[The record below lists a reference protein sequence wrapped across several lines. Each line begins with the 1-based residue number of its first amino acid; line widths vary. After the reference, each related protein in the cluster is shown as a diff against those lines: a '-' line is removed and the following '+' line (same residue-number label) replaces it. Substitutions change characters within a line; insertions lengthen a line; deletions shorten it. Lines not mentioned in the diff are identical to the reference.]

1 MTFDRSRIGLPDS
14 SLRQRQRY
22 SEDGNLSDDIGD
34 SLDNKRGQKPTDLSE
49 ILKRSRSKSSNGS
62 LRGSDLRTKTS
73 LDKPDGIKSRLG
85 DLGGSRKRRLDT
97 GVAGITTA
105 SLAKRALSGPSLG
118 IAGSLKKN
126 IIQTVRENEKRL
138 IKPETF
144 IEKKTKTGEAIDWD
158 SKLSRPRFGMVADM
172 SEKRVSAKSRIKN
185 GASGG
190 DEDNVIK
197 RTVPN
202 VKSDRDLGVKEQRL
216 QRNIVMTEVVE
227 EEFEDFNIVKTV
239 ENDYEMEAE
248 DEEGFLEGRVIQ
260 TRDKFTEL
268 QIRKQKQRSEQQ
280 QQRGYVDLENDDGRD
295 LPEWSD
301 QMVIE
306 VANER
311 EATPPPILVSSSVI
325 AARPKIE
332 PKRKLDKFETKKTKQ
347 LREAENELRLVQ
359 EREKKLEARKRLKE
373 EEEALKKEREDI
385 ERRKRIEE
393 EKKKTEDEKKRKD
406 LERKKQE
413 EAKLEAV
420 RIKNERLKL
429 EQELKKR
436 EDTLKIEEEEKKI
449 KELQRQEEAL
459 QTKIQEKQK
468 EVEKEKQELEKVKQ
482 AKHKEQ
488 EDEIMAAQRKKIEN
502 DGRIKKEIK
511 AIEEQEKQIR
521 DRQKQLQKKKQEKK
535 REMRRRSKKKKSRKY
550 SSDESSSSDSE
561 MSDSES
567 ESSSSESE
575 SETSLSESEDSEY
588 ERKQRKKGSSKHS
601 KSKHKSS
608 KKPPVKKSQKE
619 ESVPSREVNRP
630 RETREIRDTKRPE
643 PSKSDARDRRRP
655 AAAGGGG
662 GGSSRD
668 GTELRDKLKNYLSRA
683 KSVGP
688 K

>member
-34 SLDNKRGQKPTDLSE
+34 SRDIRRGQKPTDLSE
-49 ILKRSRSKSSNGS
+49 ILRKSRSKSSDGFRS
-62 LRGSDLRTKTS
+62 ASDLRSKTS
-73 LDKPDGIKSRLG
+73 LSKPEGIKSRLG
-85 DLGGSRKRRLDT
+85 DSAGTRKRRLDT
-97 GVAGITTA
+97 GAAGITTA
-105 SLAKRALSGPSLG
+105 SLAKRSLSGPSLG

-126 IIQTVRENEKRL
+126 IIQTVRENEKRVL
-138 IKPETF
+138 KPETF
-144 IEKKTKTGEAIDWD
+144 IEKKTKTGEAINWD

-172 SEKRVSAKSRIKN
+172 ADKRVSAKSRIK
-185 GASGG
+185 SGG
-190 DEDNVIK
+190 GAEEGDVIK

-202 VKSDRDLGVKEQRL
+202 VKSDRDLAVKEQRL

-239 ENDYEMEAE
+239 ENDYEMEDA

-268 QIRKQKQRSEQQ
+268 QIKKQKQRSEQQ
-280 QQRGYVDLENDDGRD
+280 QQHHGYVDLENDDGRD
-295 LPEWSD
+295 LPDWSD
-301 QMVIE
+301 RVLIE

-311 EATPPPILVSSSVI
+311 DSTPPPILVSSSVI
-325 AARPKIE
+325 AARPKLE
-332 PKRKLDKFETKKTKQ
+332 PIRKLDKYETKKSKQ
-347 LREAENELRLVQ
+347 LREAADELKIVQ
-359 EREKKLEARKRLKE
+359 EREKKLEARRRLKE
-373 EEEALKKEREDI
+373 EEEALKKEKEDI

-393 EKKKTEDEKKRKD
+393 EKKKTEEEKKRKD
-406 LERKKQE
+406 IERKKQE

-459 QTKIQEKQK
+459 KMKVQEKQK
-468 EVEKEKQELEKVKQ
+468 EVEKEKQELEKVKL
-482 AKHKEQ
+482 AKQREQ
-488 EDEIMAAQRKKIEN
+488 EEEIMAAQRKKMEN

-535 REMRRRSKKKKSRKY
+535 REMRRRSKKKKSRRY
-550 SSDESSSSDSE
+550 SSDESSSSDSDA
-561 MSDSES
+561 SDSES
-567 ESSSSESE
+567 DSSSSESE

-588 ERKQRKKGSSKHS
+588 ERKQRKKHSSKHS
-601 KSKHKSS
+601 KSRNKSA
-608 KKPPVKKSQKE
+608 KKPPVRKSQKE
-619 ESVPSREVNRP
+619 EPVPSREVNRP
-630 RETREIRDTKRPE
+630 RETREIRETRRPE
-643 PSKSDARDRRRP
+643 PSKSQSDTRDRKRP
-655 AAAGGGG
+655 GGGG
-662 GGSSRD
+662 GGSGKD

>member
-22 SEDGNLSDDIGD
+22 SEDGNLSDDIAD
-34 SLDNKRGQKPTDLSE
+34 SWDTRRGQKPSDLSE
-49 ILKRSRSKSSNGS
+49 ILKKSRSLSSDG
-62 LRGSDLRTKTS
+62 LRRSSDPRTMTTS
-73 LDKPDGIKSRLG
+73 NKPEGIKSRLG
-85 DLGGSRKRRLDT
+85 DSAGSRKRRLDT
-97 GVAGITTA
+97 GAAGITTA
-105 SLAKRALSGPSLG
+105 SLAKRSLSGPSLG

-126 IIQTVRENEKRL
+126 IIQTVRENEKRV

-144 IEKKTKTGEAIDWD
+144 IERKTKTGEAIDWD

-172 SEKRVSAKSRIKN
+172 ADKRVSAKSRIKS
-185 GASGG
+185 AGG
-190 DEDNVIK
+190 GEEADVIK

-202 VKSDRDLGVKEQRL
+202 VKSDRDLAAKGPRL

-227 EEFEDFNIVKTV
+227 EDFEDFNIVKTV
-239 ENDYEMEAE
+239 ENDYEMEDA

-268 QIRKQKQRSEQQ
+268 QIKKQKQRSEQQ
-280 QQRGYVDLENDDGRD
+280 QQHQKGYVDLENDDGRD
-295 LPEWSD
+295 LPDWSD
-301 QMVIE
+301 RVLIE
-306 VANER
+306 VDNER
-311 EATPPPILVSSSVI
+311 DRTPPPILVSSSVI
-325 AARPKIE
+325 AARPKID
-332 PKRKLDKFETKKTKQ
+332 PIRKLDKYETKKSKQ
-347 LREAENELRLVQ
+347 LREAADELKIVQ
-359 EREKKLEARKRLKE
+359 EREKKLEARRRLKE
-373 EEEALKKEREDI
+373 EEEALKKEKEDI

-406 LERKKQE
+406 IERKKQE

-459 QTKIQEKQK
+459 KMKVQEKQK

-482 AKHKEQ
+482 AKKREQ
-488 EDEIMAAQRKKIEN
+488 EEEIMTAQRKKMEN

-535 REMRRRSKKKKSRKY
+535 REMRRRSKKKKSRRY
-550 SSDESSSSDSE
+550 SSDESSSSDSDV
-561 MSDSES
+561 SDSES
-567 ESSSSESE
+567 DSSSSESE

-588 ERKQRKKGSSKHS
+588 ERKQRKRHSSKHS
-601 KSKHKSS
+601 KSRNKTS
-608 KKPPVKKSQKE
+608 KKPPAKKNLKE
-619 ESVPSREVNRP
+619 ESLPSREVNRP
-630 RETREIRDTKRPE
+630 RETREIRETRRPE
-643 PSKSDARDRRRP
+643 PSKSDTRDRKRP
-655 AAAGGGG
+655 GGGG
-662 GGSSRD
+662 GGSGKD

>member
-22 SEDGNLSDDIGD
+22 SEDGNLSDDIAD
-34 SLDNKRGQKPTDLSE
+34 SWDNRRGQKPSDLSE
-49 ILKRSRSKSSNGS
+49 ILKKSRSKSSDG
-62 LRGSDLRTKTS
+62 LRRTSDPRTKTS
-73 LDKPDGIKSRLG
+73 LNKPEGIKSRLG
-85 DLGGSRKRRLDT
+85 GLGDPAGSRKRRLDT
-97 GVAGITTA
+97 GAAGITTA
-105 SLAKRALSGPSLG
+105 SLAKRSLSGPSLG

-126 IIQTVRENEKRL
+126 IIQTVRENEKRV

-144 IEKKTKTGEAIDWD
+144 IEKKTKTGEAINWD

-172 SEKRVSAKSRIKN
+172 ADKRVSAKSRIK
-185 GASGG
+185 SGG
-190 DEDNVIK
+190 GEEADVIK

-202 VKSDRDLGVKEQRL
+202 VKTDRDLADKDHRL

-239 ENDYEMEAE
+239 ENDYEMDDV

-268 QIRKQKQRSEQQ
+268 QIKKQKQRSEQQ
-280 QQRGYVDLENDDGRD
+280 HQHKQGYVDLENDDGRD
-295 LPEWSD
+295 LPDWSD
-301 QMVIE
+301 RVLIE

-311 EATPPPILVSSSVI
+311 DDTPPPILVSSSVI

-332 PKRKLDKFETKKTKQ
+332 PIRKLDKYETKKSKQ
-347 LREAENELRLVQ
+347 LREAADELKIVQ
-359 EREKKLEARKRLKE
+359 EREKKLEARRRLKE
-373 EEEALKKEREDI
+373 EEEALKKEKEDI

-406 LERKKQE
+406 IERKKQE

-459 QTKIQEKQK
+459 KMKVQEKQK

-482 AKHKEQ
+482 AKQREQ
-488 EDEIMAAQRKKIEN
+488 EDEIMTAQRKKIEN

-535 REMRRRSKKKKSRKY
+535 REMRRRSKKKKSRRY
-550 SSDESSSSDSE
+550 SSDESSSSDSDL
-561 MSDSES
+561 SDSES
-567 ESSSSESE
+567 DSSSSESE

-588 ERKQRKKGSSKHS
+588 ERKQRKKHSSKHS
-601 KSKHKSS
+601 KPRNKSV
-608 KKPPVKKSQKE
+608 KKPPARKNPKE

-630 RETREIRDTKRPE
+630 RETREIRDTRRPE
-643 PSKSDARDRRRP
+643 PSKSDTRERKRP
-655 AAAGGGG
+655 GGGG
-662 GGSSRD
+662 GGSGKD

>member
-14 SLRQRQRY
+14 SSRQRQRY

-34 SLDNKRGQKPTDLSE
+34 SWDNRRGQKPTDLSE
-49 ILKRSRSKSSNGS
+49 ILKRSRSKGS
-62 LRGSDLRTKTS
+62 DGPRRGSELRTKTS
-73 LDKPDGIKSRLG
+73 LDKPEGIKSRLG
-85 DLGGSRKRRLDT
+85 DLGVSRKRRLDT
-97 GVAGITTA
+97 GITTA

-172 SEKRVSAKSRIKN
+172 ADKRVSAKSRIKN
-185 GASGG
+185 GTSGG
-190 DEDNVIK
+190 DGGDVIK

-202 VKSDRDLGVKEQRL
+202 VKSDRDLGVKQQRL

-239 ENDYEMEAE
+239 ENDYEMDDA
-248 DEEGFLEGRVIQ
+248 DAEEGFLEGRVIQ

-311 EATPPPILVSSSVI
+311 DATPPPILVSSSVI

-347 LREAENELRLVQ
+347 LREAEDELRIVR

-385 ERRKRIEE
+385 ERRKRIED

-436 EDTLKIEEEEKKI
+436 EDNLKIEDEEKKI
-449 KELQRQEEAL
+449 RELQRQEEAL
-459 QTKIQEKQK
+459 QTQIQEKQK
-468 EVEKEKQELEKVKQ
+468 LVEKEKQELEKVKQ
-482 AKHKEQ
+482 AKQKEQ

-502 DGRIKKEIK
+502 DGKIKKEIR

-535 REMRRRSKKKKSRKY
+535 REMRRRSSKKKKSRRY

-567 ESSSSESE
+567 ESSSSESD
-575 SETSLSESEDSEY
+575 SDTSLSESEDIEY
-588 ERKQRKKGSSKHS
+588 ERKQRKKSSSKHS
-601 KSKHKSS
+601 KSKSKSS

-619 ESVPSREVNRP
+619 ESAPSREANRP
-630 RETREIRDTKRPE
+630 RETREIRDTKRSE

-655 AAAGGGG
+655 AAGGGG
-662 GGSSRD
+662 GNRD

>member
-1 MTFDRSRIGLPDS
+1 MTFDRSRIGLPVG

-22 SEDGNLSDDIGD
+22 SEDGNLSDDIAD
-34 SLDNKRGQKPTDLSE
+34 SWDNRRGQKPSDLSE
-49 ILKRSRSKSSNGS
+49 ILIKSRSKSSNGAQ
-62 LRGSDLRTKTS
+62 RGSDLRSKTS
-73 LDKPDGIKSRLG
+73 AVKPEGIKSRLG
-85 DLGGSRKRRLDT
+85 DLAGSRKRRLDI
-97 GVAGITTA
+97 GAAGITTA
-105 SLAKRALSGPSLG
+105 SLAKRSLSGPSLG

-126 IIQTVRENEKRL
+126 IIQTVRENEKRVL
-138 IKPETF
+138 KPETF
-144 IEKKTKTGEAIDWD
+144 IEKKAKTGESIDWD
-158 SKLSRPRFGMVADM
+158 SKLSRPRLGMVADM
-172 SEKRVSAKSRIKN
+172 TDKRVSAKSRIK
-185 GASGG
+185 GGGGGSEGG
-190 DEDNVIK
+190 DVIK

-202 VKSDRDLGVKEQRL
+202 VKSDRDHTVKDQRL
-216 QRNIVMTEVVE
+216 QRNVVMTEVVE

-239 ENDYEMEAE
+239 ENDYEMEDA
-248 DEEGFLEGRVIQ
+248 DEGGFLEGRVIQ

-268 QIRKQKQRSEQQ
+268 QIKKQKQRSEQHQ
-280 QQRGYVDLENDDGRD
+280 HQGYVDLENDDGRD
-295 LPEWSD
+295 LPEWND
-301 QMVIE
+301 RVLIE

-311 EATPPPILVSSSVI
+311 DPTPPPILVSSSVI
-325 AARPKIE
+325 AARPKLE
-332 PKRKLDKFETKKTKQ
+332 PKRKLDNYETKKSKQ
-347 LREAENELRLVQ
+347 LREAADELKIVQ
-359 EREKKLEARKRLKE
+359 EREKKLEARRRLKE

-393 EKKKTEDEKKRKD
+393 EKKKTEEEKKRKD
-406 LERKKQE
+406 MERKKQE

-429 EQELKKR
+429 EQEMKKR
-436 EDTLKIEEEEKKI
+436 EETLKIEEEEKKI

-459 QTKIQEKQK
+459 KMKVQEKQK

-482 AKHKEQ
+482 AKQREQ

-535 REMRRRSKKKKSRKY
+535 REMRRRSKKKKSHRY

-561 MSDSES
+561 VSDSES
-567 ESSSSESE
+567 ESSSSDSE

-588 ERKQRKKGSSKHS
+588 ERKQRKKNIRKHS
-601 KSKHKSS
+601 KSRNKSN
-608 KKPPVKKSQKE
+608 KKPPVKKSNKVE
-619 ESVPSREVNRP
+619 AVSSREMDKH
-630 RETREIRDTKRPE
+630 RETREIREIRRPE
-643 PSKSDARDRRRP
+643 PSSSESRDRKRP
-655 AAAGGGG
+655 GGGARE
-662 GGSSRD
+662 GGSSKD